1 MQEEQDNTSG
11 ALWFIAGVAIGSTIA
26 LLYAPASGKHTRRR
40 IASKARS
47 GRERIETQGR
57 DMMDK
62 GRELYDRG
70 REIAD
75 DAADMFERGR
85 KLMEG

>member
-1 MQEEQDNTSG
+1 MQERDNTSG

-26 LLYAPASGKHTRRR
+26 LLYAPASGEHTRRK
-40 IASKARS
+40 IAHKARS
-47 GRERIETQGR
+47 GRERLEAQGR
-57 DMMDK
+57 EMMDK

-75 DAADMFERGR
+75 EAADLFDRGR
-85 KLMEG
+85 SLMKG

>member
-1 MQEEQDNTSG
+1 MQEPDNTSG

-26 LLYAPASGKHTRRR
+26 LLYAPASGEHTRRKIVHQTR
-40 IASKARS
+40 A
-47 GRERIETQGR
+47 GRQKLEAQGQE
-57 DMMDK
+57 MMDK

-75 DAADMFERGR
+75 EAADLFDRGR
-85 KLMEG
+85 QLMKS

>member
-1 MQEEQDNTSG
+1 MQERDNTSG

-26 LLYAPASGKHTRRR
+26 LLYAPASGEHTRRK
-40 IASKARS
+40 IAHTARS
-47 GRERIETQGR
+47 GRDKLEAQGR
-57 DMMDK
+57 EMMEK

-75 DAADMFERGR
+75 DAADMFDRGR
-85 KLMEG
+85 KLMQG

>member
-1 MQEEQDNTSG
+1 MQQRDYSSG

-26 LLYAPASGKHTRRR
+26 LLYAPASGKHTRGK
-40 IASKARS
+40 IEHKARTGKEKLES
-47 GRERIETQGR
+47 QGRE
-57 DMMDK
+57 MMDK

-75 DAADMFERGR
+75 EAAQLFDRGR
-85 KLMEG
+85 SIMQG